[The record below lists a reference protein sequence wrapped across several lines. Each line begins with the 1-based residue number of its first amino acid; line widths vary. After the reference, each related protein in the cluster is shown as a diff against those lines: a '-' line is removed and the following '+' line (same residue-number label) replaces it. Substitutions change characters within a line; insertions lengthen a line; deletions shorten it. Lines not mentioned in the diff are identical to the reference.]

1 MDSAS
6 CRSEEGGVTL
16 QEFESGLRALFNI
29 DGHEYLPCI
38 NAADR
43 QFFGDNVLWSRFR
56 DDPVKTFVGLPT
68 QDQQRVFEIVARRV
82 GGAS

>member
-1 MDSAS
+1 M
-6 CRSEEGGVTL
+6 TL

-43 QFFGDNVLWSRFR
+43 EFFGDNVLWSRFR
-56 DDPVKTFVGLPT
+56 DNPPMTFLRLPT
-68 QDQQRVFEIVARRV
+68 QDQQRVFDIVASRIGV
-82 GGAS
+82 AS